1 MLLFMFAGFFAGF
14 CLSFLF
20 VKRPRR
26 ALIWGLVLGGVPL
39 ALILG
44 PGTAPVEG
52 IGSILNFAFFALGP
66 LMLIPFIAI
75 SFALGVAGCAGV
87 LWFGQGRARWVRW
100 VAGVSLVAIVAV
112 LTVWPVVQRESASQ
126 EATENRNARAEAIIR
141 ADFEGTMGGHPVAF
155 PASPRLTVFD
165 ECGPDGS
172 DQIFLLGIVGC
183 MTSLQDPVS
192 ILTDSNEELL
202 HERKGPLVVRE
213 IRVERVLSGC
223 DPENLL
229 CLSQVGINRWCDQI
243 RPDMADS
250 IWCRSE
256 PPMEF
261 RLQSDVQ
268 AEDAAGPSDRDE
280 PELTARF
287 ASTPLGP
294 GRVTCFYHPDP
305 TKTDR
310 QGRGCDIR
318 FDLVE
323 RVEVELSV
331 SREMI
336 LSGDAALA
344 ATIAMIPEY
353 WAALAKGE

>member
-1 MLLFMFAGFFAGF
+1 MLLFMFVGFFAGF

-26 ALIWGLVLGGVPL
+26 ALIWGLVLGGIPL

-100 VAGVSLVAIVAV
+100 VAGVSLVAVVAV

-155 PASPRLTVFD
+155 PASPRLYVFD

-172 DQIFLLGIVGC
+172 EQVLILGIVGC
-183 MTSLQDPVS
+183 TTDLNDPVS
-192 ILTDSNEELL
+192 LLTDSNEELL
-202 HERKGPLVVRE
+202 HERNGPLVVRE
-213 IRVERVLSGC
+213 IRVKPVLPGC
-223 DPENLL
+223 DSKDY
-229 CLSQVGINRWCDQI
+229 CLSQARINRWCNQI

-250 IWCRSE
+250 IWCRDE

-261 RLQSDVQ
+261 RLQSDVR

-280 PELTARF
+280 PELAARF

-305 TKTDR
+305 TETDR

-331 SREMI
+331 SREKI
-336 LSGDAALA
+336 VSGDAALA